1 MKIRATLASGLIA
14 AASVAVAQ
22 DVPVARNDPP
32 PEIVVTGQVPQ
43 VQDGLWRIRRWPM
56 RSVSYPAQG
65 PSAGQTVSL
74 TPGGETRL
82 CVANDKANQAIVALL
97 DNDDRSL
104 GCSRL
109 RLRLEHG
116 RLRGS
121 MTCMRLTDLGPLEM
135 TAHYRGTMTP
145 QRIDVRVA
153 TRMTLDGEDFGEST
167 MRLEADRTGD
177 CAPVAAS
184 SAVRQAAPLPAPTS
198 KTNPALDPAVAEPAL
213 AEDATRADAA
223 VTPAQPRAATTGAT
237 GSADDVVVV
246 ARRLRKLRLNYASS
260 HRVMSR
266 CRADISSGDKRV
278 DRIGCAIVRACVRA
292 GFEEPGPALACFRR
306 KVNSLDPDDPPSG

>member
-22 DVPVARNDPP
+22 DVPVARDDPP
-32 PEIVVTGQVPQ
+32 PEIVVTGKVPQ

-65 PSAGQTVSL
+65 PSAGQTISL
-74 TPGGETRL
+74 IPGGETRL
-82 CVANDKANQAIVALL
+82 CVANDRANQAIVALL

-121 MTCMRLTDLGPLEM
+121 MTCMRLTELGPLEM
-135 TAHYRGTMTP
+135 TTHYRGTMTP

-153 TRMTLDGEDFGEST
+153 TRMTMDGEEFGDST
-167 MRLEADRTGD
+167 LRLEADRTGE
-177 CAPVAAS
+177 CVTTEVA
-184 SAVRQAAPLPAPTS
+184 RRAAPLPVPTD
-198 KTNPALDPAVAEPAL
+198 KTIPALDPAVAEPAS
-213 AEDATRADAA
+213 ADDAPRADAA
-223 VTPAQPRAATTGAT
+223 VAPAQPRAATTGAT
-237 GSADDVVVV
+237 GSPDDVVVV
-246 ARRLRKLRLNYASS
+246 ARRLRKLRLNYAST

-306 KVNSLDPDDPPSG
+306 KVNSLEPD